1 MMQITQP
8 TTITTEMP
16 IPAAAPVLREAAD
29 CTVDIVA
36 FVTLILKSG
45 GGADRD
51 ARGDAVVE
59 NEIRDD
65 AVGDIDALTDDD
77 TDALPDGDTY
87 AVPEGEIDAL
97 PEGDTDAVTE

>member
-1 MMQITQP
+1 
-8 TTITTEMP
+8 MP